1 MGGWRDLVDRISTI
15 MLTNQRYC
23 LTALQSLG
31 ALLEVGLIRWI
42 QSGRSTYRVIRG
54 DETDSPLPFG
64 YYAGQKNGTF
74 PMSVKVSVRAIA
86 WSEKS
91 VDSWIDRTIAASIWG
106 TQPDRSMA
114 A

>member
-1 MGGWRDLVDRISTI
+1 MADRLIGLSEV
-15 MLTNQRYC
+15 MQRTRLC
-23 LTALQSLG
+23 
-31 ALLEVGLIRWI
+31 
-42 QSGRSTYRVIRG
+42 RSAI
-54 DETDSPLPFG
+54 
-64 YYAGQKNGTF
+64 YAGQKNGTF

-91 VDSWIDRTIAASIWG
+91 VDAWIDRTIAASVSG